1 MKHLL
6 SILFILLANNLSAQT
21 NDFPNERKITVN
33 GVASVQIEPSEYI
46 ISIRIQEYFYHS
58 SEDKGE
64 AKVEYTIDALEGKLK
79 DLISSLGFNLKN
91 LHLVEISSN
100 YSNSYG
106 NERKPLISETFEY
119 KLDNFSDVVRFLQN
133 ARINSITSLQVRRKY
148 SIKKEELR
156 TQLYKSALEDAKS
169 TADKLLSTINKS
181 TGDVLFI
188 NASNNQIQYNLDEEY
203 QNNYSSVSTFN
214 LNNNKTISMGV
225 TVIYGI
231 K

>member
-1 MKHLL
+1 M
-6 SILFILLANNLSAQT
+6 
-21 NDFPNERKITVN
+21 
-33 GVASVQIEPSEYI
+33 
-46 ISIRIQEYFYHS
+46 
-58 SEDKGE
+58 
-64 AKVEYTIDALEGKLK
+64 K

-181 TGDVLFI
+181 TGDVLLLMH
-188 NASNNQIQYNLDEEY
+188 Q
-203 QNNYSSVSTFN
+203 
-214 LNNNKTISMGV
+214 TIRFSIILMKN
-225 TVIYGI
+225 I
-231 K
+231 KITIVV